1 MSDRE
6 LAVIL
11 YNMQL
16 DMDYGDAKPYG
27 KQAVDMLE
35 EEITALRDNDSS
47 LYYVLEN
54 IARKNADVTIL
65 IDGTEEE

>member
-27 KQAVDMLE
+27 KQSVDMLE
-35 EEITALRDNDSS
+35 EEITVLREKDSS

-54 IARKNADVTIL
+54 IARQNSEVSIL